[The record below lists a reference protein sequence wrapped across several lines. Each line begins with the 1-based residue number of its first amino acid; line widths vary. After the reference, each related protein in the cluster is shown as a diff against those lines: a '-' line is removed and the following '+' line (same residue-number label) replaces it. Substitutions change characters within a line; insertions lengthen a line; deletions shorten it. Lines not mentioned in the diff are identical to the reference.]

1 MFRDN
6 AFFVRECRQSRRTLH
21 QAAWGSGVALLA
33 LLAVFVWL
41 RLGPPRILA
50 TLVLRTDL
58 GAYVLVGTHTLLCL
72 GVGSLCRR
80 VLSDEAREGTL
91 SQLLLLP
98 LTPGALLK
106 HKLAFP
112 LYWLA
117 LAWVAGWPFYLA
129 AALTSIARMGVLT
142 ALYPLPFLAG
152 LLCFIELANLP
163 VQLELRKIRTG
174 GSAREAYSLG
184 RTFAVPLSVWALLA
198 CGSHDLLSGRPGGWS
213 AQVPV
218 YYTLLPRWLF
228 WTLFGA
234 LCGALA
240 LQGGL
245 AALTSES
252 RATGNTR
259 TINGVPWALY
269 LLALGCFWPILQLW
283 QRWTLLLGIPIG
295 FYLLVFLVR
304 MATPPRGEDPLAAK
318 ELAWAARLSDNPLY
332 LRDLRSATRH
342 LSMRRS
348 LVRRACALALLL
360 GGPLALLLGSGLG
373 PFIPWDH
380 VVLVTGVSLGAFL
393 FWLPPVQAS
402 VAWAQEQPR
411 GAVALLLMS
420 PLTSAELVR
429 GRSLA
434 AVVHCWLVN
443 GGLWLLILAT
453 FVYALARGYGAGV
466 LPILAVSPLFI
477 SLLANTWST
486 DPASDNHSHT
496 LLLALAQFA
505 TALSCLLLL
514 VFAIRI
520 PVLYVLFLSSALL
533 VANYWL
539 ARQSYHRSIC
549 TLDRLRIEHLDAFTR
564 TNQVT

>member
-1 MFRDN
+1 MFVDN

-21 QAAWGSGVALLA
+21 HAAWGSGVALIA

-41 RLGPPRILA
+41 RVGLPRVLA
-50 TLVLRTDL
+50 AFALS
-58 GAYVLVGTHTLLCL
+58 AYVLAGTHAILCI

-98 LTPGALLK
+98 LTPEALLR

-117 LAWVAGWPFYLA
+117 LAWLAGWPIYLA
-129 AALTSIARMGVLT
+129 AALVGTARMGELT
-142 ALYPLPFLAG
+142 ALYPLPFVAG
-152 LLCFIELANLP
+152 LLGFAELANLP
-163 VQLELRKIRTG
+163 VQLTVRKFRTG
-174 GSAREAYSLG
+174 ESAREGISLG
-184 RTFAVPLSVWALLA
+184 HTFAVPLSVSALFA
-198 CGSHDLLSGRPGGWS
+198 CGSHDFFSGRPGGWS
-213 AQVPV
+213 ALVPV

-228 WTLFGA
+228 WSLLGA
-234 LCGALA
+234 LCCALA

-245 AALTSES
+245 SALNSES
-252 RATGNTR
+252 RAAVNTR
-259 TINGVPWALY
+259 VIHGVLWAFY
-269 LLALGCFWPILQLW
+269 LLTLGCFWPILQLW
-283 QRWTLLLGIPIG
+283 QRWALLLGLPICL
-295 FYLLVFLVR
+295 YVFAILVR
-304 MATPPRGEDPLAAK
+304 MATIPRGEDPLTAR

-342 LSMRRS
+342 VSMRRS
-348 LVRRACALALLL
+348 LVRRACVLALLL
-360 GGPLALLLGSGLG
+360 GGPLALLLGTGLG

-434 AVVHCWLVN
+434 AVVHCWIVN
-443 GGLWLLILAT
+443 GGLWFLTLAT
-453 FVYALARGYGAGV
+453 LVYALARGHGAGV
-466 LPILAVSPLFI
+466 PPILAASPLFI
-477 SLLANTWST
+477 TLLANTWSA
-486 DPASDNHSHT
+486 DLASDNQSHT

-505 TALSCLLLL
+505 TAFSCLLLL
-514 VFAIRI
+514 VFATRI
-520 PVLYVLFLSSALL
+520 SVLYVLFLSSALL
-533 VANYWL
+533 IANYWL

-549 TLDRLRIEHLDAFTR
+549 TLDRLRIDHLDAFTR